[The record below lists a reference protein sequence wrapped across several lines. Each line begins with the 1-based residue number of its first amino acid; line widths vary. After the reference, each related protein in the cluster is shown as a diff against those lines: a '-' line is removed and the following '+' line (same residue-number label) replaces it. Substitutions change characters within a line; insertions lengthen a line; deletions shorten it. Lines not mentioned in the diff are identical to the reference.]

1 MPGTTSIEAV
11 PSRYFITG
19 TDTGIGKTTV
29 TCALAAALA
38 ERGVRV
44 GVMKPVE
51 TGCEIDSAGN
61 RVAADAVRLKYFSG
75 CAEPLDRVCPV
86 RLRDPLAPSVAAR
99 REGTQVDLDVLRAQ
113 FASLSESYDV
123 TLVEGAG
130 GLLVPIGDGVTFAD
144 LARDWEIPVVVVVG
158 NRLGALNHA
167 QLTMR
172 CAQQEGLSVF
182 GYAVNSLT
190 EQLDVAAQTN
200 IDCLTELLGP
210 SLGVFP
216 WVGRVE
222 CSPEHR
228 QRLAQAAEAALDVPS
243 FLRPAA
249 TPPERRRVPRRTPS

>member
-1 MPGTTSIEAV
+1 MLQTC
-11 PSRYFITG
+11 YFITG

-51 TGCEIDSAGN
+51 TGCELDSDGN

-75 CAEPLDRVCPV
+75 CAEPLERVCPV

-99 REGTQVDLDVLRAQ
+99 REATEIDLEALHVQL
-113 FASLSESYDV
+113 ASLTDDYDV

-130 GLLVPIGDGVTFAD
+130 GLLVPISDGVTFAD
-144 LARDWEIPVVVVVG
+144 LVRDWEIPLVVVVG

-172 CAQQEGLSVF
+172 CARQEDLSVV
-182 GYAVNSLT
+182 GYVVNSLT
-190 EQLDVAAQTN
+190 EDFDVAAQTN

-216 WVGRVE
+216 WVGHVE
-222 CSPEHR
+222 CSPQHR
-228 QRLAQAAEAALDVPS
+228 KRLAQAAEEALDVS
-243 FLRPAA
+243 RFASQQA
-249 TPPERRRVPRRTPS
+249 

>member
-1 MPGTTSIEAV
+1 LPSTSSLV
-11 PSRYFITG
+11 PRHCYFITG

-38 ERGVRV
+38 ERGNRV

-51 TGCEIDSAGN
+51 TGCEVDSLGN
-61 RVAADAVRLKYFSG
+61 FVAADAVRLKYFSR

-86 RLRDPLAPSVAAR
+86 RLRDPLAPSIAAR
-99 REGTQVDLDVLRAQ
+99 REGMRIDLEALRDELQ
-113 FASLSESYDV
+113 SMASNHDV

-130 GLLVPIGDGVTFAD
+130 GLLVPVSDGVTFAD
-144 LARDWEIPVVVVVG
+144 VARDWGLPLVVVVG

-172 CAQQEGLSVF
+172 CARQENLSVV
-182 GYAVNSLT
+182 GYVVNSLT

-200 IDCLTELLGP
+200 IDCLTELIGP

-216 WVGRVE
+216 WIGGIE
-222 CSPEHR
+222 CTPEHR
-228 QRLAQAAEAALDVPS
+228 KRLARAAEAALDVS
-243 FLRPAA
+243 RFASLGA
-249 TPPERRRVPRRTPS
+249 

>member
-1 MPGTTSIEAV
+1 MFQTCF
-11 PSRYFITG
+11 FITG

-51 TGCEIDSAGN
+51 TGCEVDSGGN
-61 RVAADAVRLKYFSG
+61 RVAADAIRLKYFSG
-75 CAEPLDRVCPV
+75 CAEPLERVCPV
-86 RLRDPLAPSVAAR
+86 RLRDPLAPSIAAR
-99 REGTQVDLDVLRAQ
+99 REGREIDVDALHSHL
-113 FASLSESYDV
+113 ESMTSAHDV

-130 GLLVPIGDGVTFAD
+130 GLLVPIRDGVTFAD
-144 LARDWEIPVVVVVG
+144 LARDWNLPLLVVVG

-167 QLTMR
+167 QLTIR
-172 CAQQEGLSVF
+172 CAAQENLSVA
-182 GYAVNSLT
+182 GYVVNSLA

-200 IDCLTELLGP
+200 VDLLEELIGA

-216 WVGRVE
+216 WVGRID

-228 QRLAQAAEAALDVPS
+228 KRLAQAAERSLDVS
-243 FLRPAA
+243 RLA
-249 TPPERRRVPRRTPS
+249 

>member
-1 MPGTTSIEAV
+1 LQTC
-11 PSRYFITG
+11 YFITG

-51 TGCEIDSAGN
+51 TGCDLDSAGN

-75 CAEPLDRVCPV
+75 CAEPLDRLCPV

-99 REGTQVDLDVLRAQ
+99 REATEIDLDALRRQ
-113 FASLSESYDV
+113 LASLTVRYDV

-130 GLLVPIGDGVTFAD
+130 GLLVPIHDGVTFAD
-144 LARDWEIPVVVVVG
+144 LARDWGMPVVVVVG

-172 CAQQEGLSVF
+172 CARQAELTVF
-182 GYAVNSLT
+182 GYVVNSLT
-190 EQLDVAAQTN
+190 EQLDIAAQTN
-200 IDCLTELLGP
+200 INCLSELLGP

-216 WVGRVE
+216 WVGPVE

-228 QRLAQAAEAALDVPS
+228 KSLARVAEAALDVSS
-243 FLRPAA
+243 FLPGAYL
-249 TPPERRRVPRRTPS
+249 PNL